1 MKYELRTMNDE
12 WKLEVDGDVVYA
24 DENDNVNIS
33 HLHGYSDYVRVTLT
47 EAPYRIDVTSAGDI
61 WLLGENSNRLHKEP
75 YKSLDEMT
83 SKTVFKRED

>member
-24 DENDNVNIS
+24 DEDDNVNIS
-33 HLHGYSDYVRVTLT
+33 CLHTYSDFTCIVLT
-47 EAPYRIDVTSAGDI
+47 TIPYRIDVTNEGDI

-83 SKTVFKRED
+83 SKTVFKREV